1 MLQGQHGM
9 RLSDEEKATLAGE
22 EGAAREWAI
31 KHQIAVGRFFD
42 APDLVRVGQERP
54 HRLGFARYIE
64 NGLGLLGTNR
74 RCGK

>member
-9 RLSDEEKATLAGE
+9 RLSDEEKAMLAGE

-42 APDLVRVGQERP
+42 APDLVRVV
-54 HRLGFARYIE
+54 
-64 NGLGLLGTNR
+64 
-74 RCGK
+74 